1 MKRILLIGL
10 VIGLC
15 FSCQKQNELT
25 PEKVSQIQAEL
36 QTIFEVDQAF
46 AGIPPQELRDQ
57 WGHEK
62 AWDIFMA
69 QRDSV
74 SIKHQAQIKEWYNTY
89 GYLGFDQVGEEASSN
104 FWIVIQHAD
113 NDLPFQQ
120 KMLEVMGEELKKNNV
135 RPSEYALLED
145 RVNVALEKKQRFGT
159 QVTYNDKGQAIPK
172 NGLVDSLNIEALRAE
187 YELQSF
193 KEYYNQMTE
202 AHFFMN
208 KEYLAEKGI
217 TEPQLYE

>member
-1 MKRILLIGL
+1 M
-10 VIGLC
+10 
-15 FSCQKQNELT
+15 E
-25 PEKVSQIQAEL
+25 
-36 QTIFEVDQAF
+36 
-46 AGIPPQELRDQ
+46 
-57 WGHEK
+57 
-62 AWDIFMA
+62 

-74 SIKHQAQIKEWYNTY
+74 SNIHQAQVKEWYDTY

-120 KMLEVMGEELKKNNV
+120 KMLEVMQEELKKNNV

-145 RVNVALEKKQRFGT
+145 RVNVALKKKQRFGT
-159 QVTYNDKGQAIPK
+159 QVTYNDKGQAIPI
-172 NGLVDSLNIEALRAE
+172 NGLVDSLNIETLRAD
-187 YELQSF
+187 YKLQSF

>member
-1 MKRILLIGL
+1 MKRILLLGL
-10 VIGLC
+10 FLGLC
-15 FSCQKQNELT
+15 FSCQNQNELT
-25 PEKVSQIQAEL
+25 PEKVAQIQTEL
-36 QTIFEVDQAF
+36 QKIYEVDQAY

-62 AWDIFMA
+62 AWDIFME

-74 SIKHQAQIKEWYNTY
+74 SNMHQAQVKEWYETF

-113 NDLPFQQ
+113 NNLPFQQ
-120 KMLEVMGEELKKNNV
+120 KMLTAMKKELEEENV

-145 RVNVALEKKQRFGT
+145 RVNVALKKKQRFGT
-159 QVTYNDKGQAIPK
+159 QVTYNDKGQAIPE
-172 NGLVDSLNIEALRAE
+172 NGLVDSLNIETLRAE
-187 YELQSF
+187 YKLQSF

-208 KEYLAEKGI
+208 KDYLAEKGI
-217 TEPQLYE
+217 TEPQLYD

>member
-1 MKRILLIGL
+1 MKRILLLGFFL
-10 VIGLC
+10 GLC
-15 FSCQKQNELT
+15 FSCQNQNELT
-25 PEKVSQIQAEL
+25 PEKVAQIQTEL
-36 QTIFEVDQAF
+36 QKIYEVDQAY

-57 WGHEK
+57 WGNKK
-62 AWDIFMA
+62 AWDIFME

-74 SIKHQAQIKEWYNTY
+74 SNMHQAQVKEWYETF

-113 NDLPFQQ
+113 NNLPFQQ
-120 KMLEVMGEELKKNNV
+120 KMLTAMKKELEEENV

-145 RVNVALEKKQRFGT
+145 RVNVALKKKQRFGT

-172 NGLVDSLNIEALRAE
+172 NGLVDSLNIETLRAE
-187 YELQSF
+187 YKLQSF